1 MDDYLLNTVLSLF
14 LMLGVAVAD
23 SPPKQWQYKPSL
35 EVPAEIPEDRC
46 VRAIY
51 LDADLARERGYK
63 IEEWDPPITDFMARW
78 LDTNRKQQKL
88 RLEFCDQDQA

>member
-1 MDDYLLNTVLSLF
+1 MDDYLLNTVFSLL

-51 LDADLARERGYK
+51 LDAFLSEERGYK
-63 IEEWDPPITDFMARW
+63 WEQWHPPISKRTSDW
-78 LDTNRKQQKL
+78 LATQRDQGKL
-88 RLEFCDQDQA
+88 RLEFCPSDDL